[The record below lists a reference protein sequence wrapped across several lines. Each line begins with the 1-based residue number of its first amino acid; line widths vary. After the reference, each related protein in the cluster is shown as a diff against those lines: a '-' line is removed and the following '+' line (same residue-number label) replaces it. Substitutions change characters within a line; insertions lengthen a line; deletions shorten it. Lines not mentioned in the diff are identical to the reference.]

1 MEDYF
6 MKRLKRFEPKYI
18 TWISI
23 ILALLMITTA
33 FLVIKRIESSMLQIL
48 KKEGYALI
56 ESLIANSENSIKATE
71 VTEEILEDR
80 LLDIAKA
87 IDQMKN
93 LTKERLLVIA
103 NETHLKRIDIFDNEG
118 NLSLSSSLYSLEDF
132 ESPSPLRFIF
142 SGRSEIMSF
151 RTEGGDFAV
160 AIKRLNSS
168 SVIVCYTDASYI
180 NSFNESV
187 GIGKV
192 IQKISKE
199 PGIEY
204 VLLQNEEGIVFA
216 TKNIEKMRKISK
228 DEFLKNV
235 LISNEKASRE
245 FDFEGRSVLE
255 VVKPFYIDDSP
266 YGIFRVGLSLE
277 DYNSVLQDT
286 KRHIIILSL
295 FLFLIGFVIIG
306 FIVTGQ
312 NYRILTN
319 SFRQMETFTTKVMD
333 GINSSIVS
341 IDGDLLITFM
351 NKKTKMMFSLRE
363 EDILGKNYR
372 YFFPSDTLMLEKT
385 LTLKRG
391 INEVEKEYILPSGK
405 QIYLGVTTSLLTDKK
420 DNIVGA
426 TALVR
431 DLSLIKKLKMDAQE
445 KERLKIIGD
454 LASGVAHEIRNPLN
468 ALRLSMDKLQEK
480 EGEET
485 ESLTKVIKDEIERI
499 EKSIEDFMNF
509 TKPFKLE
516 LRTIK
521 LNQILEEVISLMESK
536 AVKKG
541 IIVKK
546 KFNVVPHI
554 SGDEVA
560 LRKVFINII
569 KNSIEATDEN
579 GEILVTTKEKQKRV
593 MVTVRDTG
601 KGIPEKDID
610 KIFNPYFSKKDG
622 GTGLGMSIAK
632 RIVEG
637 HGGAI
642 NVSSVEGKGTEV
654 TVSLPVGGDV

>member
-1 MEDYF
+1 
-6 MKRLKRFEPKYI
+6 MKRLKRFQPKYI

-80 LLDIAKA
+80 LLDISKA

-103 NETHLKRIDIFDNEG
+103 NETHLKRIDIFNGDGE
-118 NLSLSSSLYSLEDF
+118 LSISSSLYSMEDF
-132 ESPSPLRFIF
+132 KPPSPLRFIF

-160 AIKRLNSS
+160 AVKRLNSP
-168 SVIVCYTDASYI
+168 SVIVCYADASYI
-180 NSFNESV
+180 NSFKESV

-199 PGIEY
+199 SGIEY
-204 VLLQNEEGIVFA
+204 VLLQNEDGIVFA

-319 SFRQMETFTTKVMD
+319 SFSQMETFTRKVMD
-333 GINSSIVS
+333 GINSAIISV
-341 IDGDLLITFM
+341 DRDLIITYM
-351 NKKTKMMFSLRE
+351 NKKTRNMFSLRE
-363 EDILGKNYR
+363 EDVLGKNYK

-385 LTLKRG
+385 LTLIRS
-391 INEVEKEYILPSGK
+391 IDEAEKEYTLPSGK
-405 QIYLGVTTSLLTDKK
+405 RIYLGVTTSLLTDKK
-420 DNIVGA
+420 NNIVGA
-426 TALVR
+426 TALIR
-431 DLSLIKKLKMDAQE
+431 DLSLIKKLQMDVQE

-468 ALRLSMDKLQEK
+468 ALKLSIGKLQKK
-480 EGEET
+480 EGGKT
-485 ESLTKVIKDEIERI
+485 DNLIGVIKEEIERI

-509 TKPFKLE
+509 TKPFKLQ
-516 LRTIK
+516 LRLLK
-521 LNQILEEVISLMESK
+521 LNQILNEVISLMESK
-536 AVKKG
+536 AMEKS

-546 KFNVVPHI
+546 KFSVVSDI
-554 SGDEVA
+554 SGDEIA
-560 LRKVFINII
+560 LRKVFVNII

-579 GEILVTTKEKQKRV
+579 GEIFVTTEENDGNV
-593 MVTVRDTG
+593 IVSIADTG
-601 KGIPEKDID
+601 KGIPKKDID
-610 KIFNPYFSKKDG
+610 KIFNPYFSRKDG

-637 HGGAI
+637 HGGTI
-642 NVSSVEGKGTEV
+642 EVFSEEGKGTEV
-654 TVSLPVGGDV
+654 TITFPAGGNE